1 MSRAQLEQ
9 LLESALADNR
19 LTRAERQALA
29 ARIADDPLEPAELQA
44 LHARAFDLA
53 AERLTDPAARQVLE
67 TLDDVLKSLRPRDS
81 AKVAA
86 TDAEPGSLAHF
97 SPGDRCL
104 RQIIRLF
111 ENTARTADLAVFT
124 ITDDRI
130 SSAILSAHK
139 RGASIRIVTDND
151 KAFDP
156 GSDIDRLRDAGIPVR
171 IDRTPFHMH
180 HKFAIFDN
188 RLLAMVP
195 TTGPEAP
202 PSKTSKTSSSP
213 PTPASSPPSAPSSN
227 ASGSPSPDV
236 AGV

>member
-1 MSRAQLEQ
+1 VS
-9 LLESALADNR
+9 
-19 LTRAERQALA
+19 
-29 ARIADDPLEPAELQA
+29 
-44 LHARAFDLA
+44 
-53 AERLTDPAARQVLE
+53 
-67 TLDDVLKSLRPRDS
+67 
-81 AKVAA
+81 A

-111 ENTARTADLAVFT
+111 ENTVRTADLAVFT

-130 SSAILSAHK
+130 SSAILAAHN
-139 RGASIRIVTDND
+139 RGAAIRIVTDND

-188 RLLAMVP
+188 RLLANGSYNWTRGAAEQNV
-195 TTGPEAP
+195 ENLVL
-202 PSKTSKTSSSP
+202 TSDSRLLT
-213 PTPASSPPSAPSSN
+213 AFRAEFERLWL
-227 ASGSPSPDV
+227 AL
-236 AGV
+236 A